1 MIHKRNITGRQVL
14 LMVHRFFAMNEKD
27 KQMTDTARLHKI
39 TLQNGDI
46 QQFIYKWDEM
56 LSLMTRRPPDDD
68 LMNLFV
74 LQFDVHLAKNHE
86 FYVEYLFWYNRPAS
100 EPTRSYEGLWTLVH
114 DWVRRKKDTKNRKE
128 ALKDHVPGLSGANT
142 EKTPKGKGKGT
153 GKDKNGEPQVC
164 FAWRNNG
171 VCPKKDAGT
180 CVYTHPRDVKGK
192 GKPSDGKGGK
202 GGKRSGSNSS
212 RTSKGGGA
220 GGKGSPRSK
229 AVTDVALLCKN
240 YLKGKCDKGKAC
252 KFHHNGP
259 CHFHAK
265 GNCKR
270 GDDCVF
276 SHHISPPAAAA
287 AVSDSEA
294 PANKSRKKKDTDD
307 A

>member
-1 MIHKRNITGRQVL
+1 MSPAYLELTLRR
-14 LMVHRFFAMNEKD
+14 HRKV
-27 KQMTDTARLHKI
+27 KARE
-39 TLQNGDI
+39 Q
-46 QQFIYKWDEM
+46 
-56 LSLMTRRPPDDD
+56 
-68 LMNLFV
+68 
-74 LQFDVHLAKNHE
+74 
-86 FYVEYLFWYNRPAS
+86 
-100 EPTRSYEGLWTLVH
+100 
-114 DWVRRKKDTKNRKE
+114 
-128 ALKDHVPGLSGANT
+128 
-142 EKTPKGKGKGT
+142 EKTKMESRRSASP
-153 GKDKNGEPQVC
+153 GETI
-164 FAWRNNG
+164 G
-171 VCPKKDAGT
+171 VCPKTDA
-180 CVYTHPRDVKGK
+180 CACMYTHPGDVKGK
-192 GKPSDGKGGK
+192 GKPGGGKCEK
-202 GGKRSGSNSS
+202 GGKRSASNSS
-212 RTSKGGGA
+212 RAGKAGGA